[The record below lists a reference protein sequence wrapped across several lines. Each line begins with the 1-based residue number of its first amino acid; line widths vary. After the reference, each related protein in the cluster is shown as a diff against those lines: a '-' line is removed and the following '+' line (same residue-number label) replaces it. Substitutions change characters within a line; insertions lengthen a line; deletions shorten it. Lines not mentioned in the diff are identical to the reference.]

1 MISHFLMSF
10 CNWADFSFFGAGVRN
25 SAWLFPCIEIFHL
38 LALGI
43 LGGTVLLVNARLLGL
58 RFTQEPVAEL
68 AKDVEPW
75 MYLSLGL
82 VLVSGFFLFSS
93 ESLKMYDNPRV
104 PHQDG
109 CAPARRAVFLHVAP
123 EGNQIGRKPSSGGL
137 AQVGGRDFSRS
148 VECRRARW
156 AGYRIRSAI
165 ALEPLRGRRWRSA
178 EF

>member
-43 LGGTVLLVNARLLGL
+43 LGGTVLLVNVRLLGL

-93 ESLKMYDNPRV
+93 ESLKMYDNPAFRIKMV
-104 PHQDG
+104 
-109 CAPARRAVFLHVAP
+109 ALMLAVLFSFTLH
-123 EGNQIGRKPSSGGL
+123 RKVTRLDASHLAAAWPKWAAVISLVLWSAVGL
-137 AQVGGRDFSRS
+137 AGR
-148 VECRRARW
+148 AI
-156 AGYRIRSAI
+156 GYVPQ
-165 ALEPLRGRRWRSA
+165 LH
-178 EF
+178 